1 MKTDMH
7 PTFLSFEFHTRFF
20 PALLWRGMRPRER
33 GGTSFTST
41 GVFPILLV
49 FCLILL
55 LSGIPYALA
64 HKSIIGW
71 VLGGIGVAGMVFLF
85 INSITSGINSP
96 PTYDGFL
103 KGIFFFF
110 VTLGISA
117 GVFVGT
123 LNHSLTLG
131 IPACAGGFVAG
142 YLLGIP
148 AGLWLQ
154 YLEWVAA
161 LLNMLAGLFVLGM
174 FVVDIV
180 LLFG

>member
-1 MKTDMH
+1 MNDDTH
-7 PTFLSFEFHTRFF
+7 PKFLSFEFHTRFF

-41 GVFPILLV
+41 GVLPILLV

-64 HKSIIGW
+64 HKSITGW

-85 INSITSGINSP
+85 INSITSGINNQ
-96 PTYDGFL
+96 PTYVGFL

-117 GVFVGT
+117 GVFVGA
-123 LNHSLTLG
+123 LSHSLPLG
-131 IPACAGGFVAG
+131 LLVGAGGFIGG
-142 YLLGIP
+142 YLLGIL
-148 AGLWLQ
+148 AGLWFQ
-154 YLEWVAA
+154 YLGWVAA
-161 LLNMLAGLFVLGM
+161 LLNMLAGLAVLGM